1 MGAKGDLFITRGI
14 NSAAGLLQDGSRS
27 AVIQKRT
34 FIFTLAYKSASDV
47 FVGAVCL
54 H

>member
-1 MGAKGDLFITRGI
+1 MGVQCDLFITRGI
-14 NSAAGLLQDGSRS
+14 NSATGILQDGSRS
-27 AVIQKRT
+27 AVTRKRA